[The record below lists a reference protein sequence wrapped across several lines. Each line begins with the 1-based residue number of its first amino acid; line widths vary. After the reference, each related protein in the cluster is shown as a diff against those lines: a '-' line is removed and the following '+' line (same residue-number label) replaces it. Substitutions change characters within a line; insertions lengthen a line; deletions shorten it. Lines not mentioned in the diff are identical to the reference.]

1 MDSNTFRPGGVA
13 RLRSPPVWEQGLLCV
28 RFAYYMFGPSWGAQL
43 KLLLTT
49 DPKGKHSNVLWK
61 HSNTQSPSWIPTAV
75 TVPIGRILPSQVR
88 PKTWPGVPV
97 GIWLWG
103 VQEGLGWDKEGAR
116 GLGHLNS
123 GRKVGARGKGAHSMG
138 DPPPSRS

>member
-49 DPKGKHSNVLWK
+49 DPKGKRPNVLWK
-61 HSNTQSPSWIPTAV
+61 HRNTQSPSWIPTAI
-75 TVPIGRILPSQVR
+75 TVPIGRILPSRVR
-88 PKTWPGVPV
+88 PKTRPGVPV
-97 GIWLWG
+97 GIRLWG
-103 VQEGLGWDKEGAR
+103 VQEGLGWDKEGHGGWAT
-116 GLGHLNS
+116 
-123 GRKVGARGKGAHSMG
+123 
-138 DPPPSRS
+138 